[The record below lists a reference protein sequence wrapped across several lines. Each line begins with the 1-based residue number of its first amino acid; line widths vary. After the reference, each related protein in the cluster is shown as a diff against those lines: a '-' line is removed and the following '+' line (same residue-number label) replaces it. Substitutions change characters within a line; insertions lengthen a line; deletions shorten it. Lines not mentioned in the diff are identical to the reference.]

1 MSLAVK
7 LDFVVELLL
16 DLQEQ
21 LRSKKVSRFNVS
33 RSRKEEVEQAKK
45 VIADKILNRAVHP
58 ATVTIDSIAACGFLE
73 VEAEDIYSH
82 LQELMLL

>member
-7 LDFVVELLL
+7 LDFIVEALL

-21 LRSKKVSRFNVS
+21 FRSIKVSRFNVT
-33 RSRKEEVEQAKK
+33 RSRKEEIEQAKK
-45 VIADKILNRAVHP
+45 AIAEKIVMRSIHP
-58 ATVTIDSIAACGFLE
+58 ATITIDSIAACGFLE